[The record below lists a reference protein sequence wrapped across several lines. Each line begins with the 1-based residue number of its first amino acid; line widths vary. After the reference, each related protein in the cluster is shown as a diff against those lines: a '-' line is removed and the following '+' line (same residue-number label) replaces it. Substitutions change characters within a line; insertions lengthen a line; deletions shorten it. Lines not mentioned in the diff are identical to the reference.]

1 MLKYNLWALVTIVD
15 VEIKN
20 KHIALNVFNCLEF

>member
-20 KHIALNVFNCLEF
+20 KHTALNVFNCLEF

>member
-1 MLKYNLWALVTIVD
+1 MLKYNLWVLVIIVD

-20 KHIALNVFNCLEF
+20 KYIVLNVFNCLEF